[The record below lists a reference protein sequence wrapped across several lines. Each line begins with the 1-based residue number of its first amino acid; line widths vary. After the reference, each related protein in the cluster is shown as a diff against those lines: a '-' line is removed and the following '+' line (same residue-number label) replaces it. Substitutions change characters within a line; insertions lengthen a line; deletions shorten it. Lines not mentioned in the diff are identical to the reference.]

1 MLFTGYSLNFSNNPE
16 SIEVMLEF
24 MGRLSVREMQ
34 SLVATVLFE
43 ATPRYRYND
52 VVGHL
57 IGDLLVYYADL
68 LIADPPFG
76 KSLICYLLMGGN
88 EKLNT
93 TSKTA

>member
-1 MLFTGYSLNFSNNPE
+1 MNTCIDICTCSNNPE

-68 LIADPPFG
+68 LITDPPFG
-76 KSLICYLLMGGN
+76 KCKQFTQSAREDYN
-88 EKLNT
+88 
-93 TSKTA
+93 

>member
-1 MLFTGYSLNFSNNPE
+1 
-16 SIEVMLEF
+16 MLEF

-43 ATPRYRYND
+43 ATPRYRHKD

-68 LIADPPFG
+68 LLLDPPFG
-76 KSLICYLLMGGN
+76 MCSSFPELLKTLFNPTHCLICSYVSLFIIPCKSNLWQ
-88 EKLNT
+88 L
-93 TSKTA
+93 